1 MVIILSENKTN
12 KFGEF
17 LRNYRNNEKNMS
29 LRDFAELIGISFSH
43 LSKIER
49 GEHTPSKTSVG
60 MIAEA
65 LQLDKDKLLLLAGYA
80 PEGDSEIPI
89 RTEDEYDSLEEIK
102 KLVDD
107 YGIKDLFFHNI
118 DDWKNLT
125 KDDIDDIREY
135 IEFIQ
140 LKAKKRKNKD

>member
-1 MVIILSENKTN
+1 VVIILSENKTN